1 MAEQPHAETTATVE
15 HNGGAAAD
23 HSAPAAFGLITAP
36 MFIALA
42 MIVVILFMVAK
53 KVPAAIGKALDSK
66 IDVIRNQLAEAEA
79 LRKDAEALKAEYE
92 AKTKSADKEAA
103 TIVERARHEAEAIVA
118 QAKTNAEALVERR
131 QRMAEDKIAAEERH
145 AIDQLRATAADA
157 ARAAAA
163 KLIRERLDAK
173 ADEALVRDAIR
184 SIGTR

>member
-1 MAEQPHAETTATVE
+1 MAEPHTETTATVE
-15 HNGGAAAD
+15 HNGGAAAE
-23 HSAPAAFGLITAP
+23 HAEPAAFGLITAP

-42 MIVVILFMVAK
+42 MLVVIALIVWK

-66 IDVIRNQLAEAEA
+66 IDVIRNQLAEAES

-103 TIVERARHEAEAIVA
+103 TIVERAQHEAEAIVA
-118 QAKTNAEALVERR
+118 QAKENAEALVERR

-145 AIDQLRATAADA
+145 AVEQLRATAADA

-163 KLIRERLDAK
+163 QIIRDLVDEK
-173 ADEALVRDAIR
+173 ADEALVGDAIR